1 MPVVVFGADSLWRC
15 RSRSAVA
22 ERPDRGADT
31 KHRNDDVTA
40 FGQGAGQFAAEQ
52 AAGAG
57 DEDAQQIT
65 RHQRTIRLAPY
76 APPHATRSELKP
88 LDRVS
93 RLG

>member
-1 MPVVVFGADSLWRC
+1 M
-15 RSRSAVA
+15 
-22 ERPDRGADT
+22 
-31 KHRNDDVTA
+31 KHRNDGVTA

-76 APPHATRSELKP
+76 AHHATRSELKP